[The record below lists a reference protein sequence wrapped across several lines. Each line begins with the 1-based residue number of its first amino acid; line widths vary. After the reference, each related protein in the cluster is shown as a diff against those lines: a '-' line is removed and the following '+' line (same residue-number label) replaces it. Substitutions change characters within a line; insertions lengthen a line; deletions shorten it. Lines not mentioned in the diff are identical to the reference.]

1 MGVFRLVRRLPLAMA
16 MTTTFSRR
24 APGPLS
30 PRPGYTRPSAG
41 AEILR
46 RSRAAAVERA
56 VVGLCLGLAV
66 VSGTFA
72 AYAISGASNTYA
84 VQPFLPAVGGGFA
97 WKRTVAPTRDAALDL
112 DPTTTGALPD
122 PVPPRSDAERSES
135 AAPGRGYVLRRVTE
149 GAALV
154 EGPEGLRQVVP
165 GAVLPGAGRI
175 LSIRATGSGW
185 VVITSETIIGP
196 TPL

>member
-1 MGVFRLVRRLPLAMA
+1 MA
-16 MTTTFSRR
+16 MTPTFSRR
-24 APGPLS
+24 AATPLS

-56 VVGLCLGLAV
+56 AVGLCLGLAV

-72 AYAISGASNTYA
+72 AFAITGASNTYS

-97 WKRTVAPTRDAALDL
+97 WKRTATPVREAALDL

-122 PVPPRSDAERSES
+122 PVPPRADEPRGDS
-135 AAPGRGYVLRRVTE
+135 AAKARAYVLRRVTE

>member
-1 MGVFRLVRRLPLAMA
+1 MA
-16 MTTTFSRR
+16 MTTTMTTTFPRR
-24 APGPLS
+24 TPATLAPRS
-30 PRPGYTRPSAG
+30 GYARPSAG

-46 RSRAAAVERA
+46 RSRAAAVERTA
-56 VVGLCLGLAV
+56 VGICLALAL
-66 VSGTFA
+66 VSGSFA
-72 AYAISGASNTYA
+72 AYAITGASNTYS

-97 WKRTVAPTRDAALDL
+97 WKRPVAPVREAAIDL

-122 PVPPRSDAERSES
+122 PVPASSEAERTEPS
-135 AAPGRGYVLRRVTE
+135 ARTRAYVLRRVTE

-175 LSIRATGSGW
+175 LSIRATGAGW

-196 TPL
+196 TRL

>member
-1 MGVFRLVRRLPLAMA
+1 MA
-16 MTTTFSRR
+16 MTTTLSRR
-24 APGPLS
+24 AATPLS

-41 AEILR
+41 AEVLR

-56 VVGLCLGLAV
+56 AIGICLGLAV

-72 AYAISGASNTYA
+72 AYAITGATNTYS

-97 WKRTVAPTRDAALDL
+97 WKRTVAPTREAALDL

-122 PVPPRSDAERSES
+122 PVPPQSDEERNES
-135 AAPGRGYVLRRVTE
+135 AAKARGYVLRRVTE

-196 TPL
+196 SPL

>member
-1 MGVFRLVRRLPLAMA
+1 
-16 MTTTFSRR
+16 MTTTFPRR
-24 APGPLS
+24 AANPLS

-41 AEILR
+41 AELRR

-56 VVGLCLGLAV
+56 AVGICLGLAM
-66 VSGTFA
+66 VSGSFA
-72 AYAISGASNTYA
+72 AYSITGASNTYS

-97 WKRTVAPTRDAALDL
+97 WKRPTAPMREAALDL

-122 PVPPRSDAERSES
+122 PVAPSSEAERSET
-135 AAPGRGYVLRRVTE
+135 APKARSYVLRRVTE

-165 GAVLPGAGRI
+165 GAILPGAGRI

>member
-1 MGVFRLVRRLPLAMA
+1 MTASLTRRSASPLPQ
-16 MTTTFSRR
+16 
-24 APGPLS
+24 
-30 PRPGYTRPSAG
+30 RPGYRRPSAG
-41 AEILR
+41 AEIRR
-46 RSRAAAVERA
+46 RSRAAAIERA
-56 VVGLCLGLAV
+56 AVAVCLGLAV
-66 VSGTFA
+66 VSGSFA
-72 AYAISGASNTYA
+72 AYAITGASNNYS
-84 VQPFLPAVGGGFA
+84 VQPFLPAGGGGFLF
-97 WKRTVAPTRDAALDL
+97 KRGAAPVREAALDL

-122 PVPPRSDAERSES
+122 PVPLPSAPERAESSPS
-135 AAPGRGYVLRRVTE
+135 ARGGYVLRRVAD

-175 LSIRATGSGW
+175 LSIRATGAGW